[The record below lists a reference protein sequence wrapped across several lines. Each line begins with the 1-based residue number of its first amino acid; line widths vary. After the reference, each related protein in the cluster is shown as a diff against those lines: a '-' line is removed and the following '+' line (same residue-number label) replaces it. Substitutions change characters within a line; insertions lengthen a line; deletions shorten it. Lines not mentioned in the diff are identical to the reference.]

1 MVSVCRRHGR
11 EDHGEESMSQPFH
24 DEAEVR
30 AILDRLGVRIAD
42 AIREEERKRDE
53 ARTRI
58 VTVFGSLR
66 AIAERVLRA
75 LERRAGR

>member
-1 MVSVCRRHGR
+1 MTV
-11 EDHGEESMSQPFH
+11 DYH